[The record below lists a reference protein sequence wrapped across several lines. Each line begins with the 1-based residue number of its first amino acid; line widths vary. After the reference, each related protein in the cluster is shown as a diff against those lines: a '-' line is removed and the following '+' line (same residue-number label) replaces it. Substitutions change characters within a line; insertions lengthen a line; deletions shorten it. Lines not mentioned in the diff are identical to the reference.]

1 MSTASIPSVMYDK
14 AMPFDTPE
22 YFEGEYKEDK
32 QYPLYIQMLTCS
44 FKIKKNKIPTIQIK
58 KHLSFLENEYLT
70 SSGNEIVS
78 LVLTSVDLKLFK
90 EHYNL
95 YEVKYKGGWKF
106 KAITGLFTKY
116 IDKWIKVKN
125 EATISENG
133 GMRQLAKLQ
142 LNSLYGKFA
151 TKIVSRRKIPFLRI
165 R

>member
-1 MSTASIPSVMYDK
+1 
-14 AMPFDTPE
+14 MPFDLPE

-70 SSGNEIVS
+70 SSGNELVS
-78 LVLTSVDLKLFK
+78 LVLTNIDLNLFK
-90 EHYNL
+90 EHYDIFEL
-95 YEVKYKGGWKF
+95 RYKGGWKF
-106 KAITGLFTKY
+106 KSINGLFTTY

-125 EATISENG
+125 DATISGNSG
-133 GMRQLAKLQ
+133 IRLMAKLQ

-151 TKIVSRRKIPFLRI
+151 TKIISRRKIPFLRI
-165 R
+165 